1 MKKMGPR
8 ILEFIVGRRRKRRAS
23 RHCHDA
29 HFFLSMRARRNANR
43 PQNYTRNR
51 TLITPIRPA
60 SSIAMRAYLPKA
72 LRGDEPVLA
81 VADLL
86 LVALD
91 EADSSGLLVLGE
103 AELGLLLNQLVGLG
117 CVSYKL

>member
-1 MKKMGPR
+1 M
-8 ILEFIVGRRRKRRAS
+8 
-23 RHCHDA
+23 
-29 HFFLSMRARRNANR
+29 
-43 PQNYTRNR
+43 
-51 TLITPIRPA
+51 
-60 SSIAMRAYLPKA
+60 
-72 LRGDEPVLA
+72 LA